1 MVLFQSYA
9 IVSLVTCVG
18 TGTYL
23 GTYCY
28 LGSQPNDRNPDPV
41 GDERGYCLMN
51 VPWIAGKKCPKDNK
65 NFSSS
70 MRRGM
75 EEGSSAHLE
84 GVL

>member
-9 IVSLVTCVG
+9 IVSFVTCVG
-18 TGTYL
+18 TGTYF

-41 GDERGYCLMN
+41 GDEGGYCLMD
-51 VPWIAGKKCPKDNK
+51 VAWITGKKCSEDDENL
-65 NFSSS
+65 SSS
-70 MRRGM
+70 VRRGM
-75 EEGSSAHLE
+75 EEGSSTHLE